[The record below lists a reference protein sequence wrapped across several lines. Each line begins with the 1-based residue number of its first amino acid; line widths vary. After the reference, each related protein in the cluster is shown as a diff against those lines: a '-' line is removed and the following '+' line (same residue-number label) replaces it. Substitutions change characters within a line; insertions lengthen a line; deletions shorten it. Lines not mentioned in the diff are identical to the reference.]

1 MFPSSHGAE
10 RVNFFE
16 RITYTLMILPFQ
28 LISIFF
34 PGSSKDEKF
43 NFSDGVDETCRLHCS
58 NDRQFD
64 GLWIDLPTLHFR

>member
-1 MFPSSHGAE
+1 MFPISHGAE

-16 RITYTLMILPFQ
+16 RIAYTLMNLPFQ

-34 PGSSKDEKF
+34 PGSPKDEKF
-43 NFSDGVDETCRLHCS
+43 NFSDGVDETCS